1 MMVKE
6 RRQPVQRQIQTPG
19 RDGPWFEE
27 LYQERSG
34 CGVDEVSQLPI
45 FFSLHFVKS
54 AGDDNEDDEG
64 DYDVQNMELLLYE
77 TGRCCLSRD

>member
-1 MMVKE
+1 MRVKE

-34 CGVDEVSQLPI
+34 GRGVDEVS
-45 FFSLHFVKS
+45 
-54 AGDDNEDDEG
+54 
-64 DYDVQNMELLLYE
+64 
-77 TGRCCLSRD
+77 